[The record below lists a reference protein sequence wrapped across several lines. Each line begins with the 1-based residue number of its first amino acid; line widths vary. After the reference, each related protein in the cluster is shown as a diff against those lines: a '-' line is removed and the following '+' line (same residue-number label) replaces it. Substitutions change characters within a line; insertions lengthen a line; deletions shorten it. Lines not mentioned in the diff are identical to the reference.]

1 MKSSVWG
8 EDDDDTIRQ
17 DDVKAGQ
24 EKEEIIDNV
33 IKEME
38 DFWELE

>member
-1 MKSSVWG
+1 MDSQVQ
-8 EDDDDTIRQ
+8 DDDIVPVDINEEGI
-17 DDVKAGQ
+17 D

-38 DFWELE
+38 DFGDIE

>member
-1 MKSSVWG
+1 MDSQVQ
-8 EDDDDTIRQ
+8 DDDIVSVDINEE
-17 DDVKAGQ
+17 DID

-38 DFWELE
+38 DFGDIE